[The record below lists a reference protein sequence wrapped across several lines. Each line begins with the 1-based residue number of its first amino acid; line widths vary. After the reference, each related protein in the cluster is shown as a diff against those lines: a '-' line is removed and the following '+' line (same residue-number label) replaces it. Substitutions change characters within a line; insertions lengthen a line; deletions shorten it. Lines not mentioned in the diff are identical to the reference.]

1 MIWHEKFYRDTPYYP
16 LYIVFFFLDIQDV
29 LIYEFFLYSQEIQQI
44 ILFLIFKTAG
54 ELTFQFH
61 KSNHWKGGNVAE
73 MKIGYSGNYPYVEIN
88 FSLNEGGDNYSIK
101 LPMSKMWYKD
111 IIYEIEKVAEE
122 EKKNAEKYLHED
134 NREMMTQSFD
144 MYAKLVEIG
153 KELRG
158 DIEKDSEGV
167 KLSVASGGL

>member
-1 MIWHEKFYRDTPYYP
+1 M
-16 LYIVFFFLDIQDV
+16 
-29 LIYEFFLYSQEIQQI
+29 
-44 ILFLIFKTAG
+44 
-54 ELTFQFH
+54 
-61 KSNHWKGGNVAE
+61 AE

-88 FSLNEGGDNYSIK
+88 FFLNEGGESYSIK

-144 MYAKLVEIG
+144 MYAKLIEIG

-158 DIEKDSEGV
+158 DIEKDPEGI
-167 KLSVASGGL
+167 KLSVASGGM